1 METTNKEKYETA
13 VIACEV
19 KISAAGGSFDD
30 IHAWIERLREA
41 CKGDYKLEVNF
52 CGQFFKT

>member
-19 KISAAGGSFDD
+19 KISATGGSFDD
-30 IHAWIERLREA
+30 IHAWIERLHEA
-41 CKGDYKLEVNF
+41 CKDDYKLEVNF
-52 CGQFFKT
+52 CGHFSKT